1 MLHVVAQ
8 HGIEEVQRVGDVVLI
23 VFLWV
28 LDGFSD
34 VRIGAKMH
42 DRVDVVFFKDLI
54 ETRRIRQIAFFKMP
68 PFHGFAVSVYE
79 VVEYDRVLAELVE
92 VFVHMA
98 ADIAGAACDK
108 YHLYRFL
115 SKTKSAGRILHHYT
129 TFFLL

>member
-54 ETRRIRQIAFFKMP
+54 ETRRI
-68 PFHGFAVSVYE
+68 G
-79 VVEYDRVLAELVE
+79 
-92 VFVHMA
+92 
-98 ADIAGAACDK
+98 
-108 YHLYRFL
+108 
-115 SKTKSAGRILHHYT
+115 
-129 TFFLL
+129 